1 MRKKTD
7 EKSHINKDG
16 LVKSISE
23 LSGLSKKDSSNVLNV
38 FLKSITKGLKEG
50 KAINILGFGSFRV
63 IERPEMEGRN
73 PSTGEPIKIK
83 ATKLPKFKAGKNLK
97 EAVL

>member
-7 EKSHINKDG
+7 EKSHLNKDG

-23 LSGLSKKDSSNVLNV
+23 LSGLSKKESSNVLNG
-38 FLKSITKGLKEG
+38 FLQSITKGLKEG
-50 KAINILGFGSFRV
+50 KSITLMGFGSFSVR
-63 IERPEMEGRN
+63 ERPEREGRN
-73 PSTGEPIKIK
+73 PGTGEPIKIK
-83 ATKLPKFKAGKNLK
+83 AAKLPQFKAGKNLK